1 MLACVFLERP
11 LSRRREGRR
20 RRQGCIAC
28 TLLAALLDLGVAI
41 RCLVNLWTGLAFLAE
56 GGLAQN
62 LAGRL
67 LRLKPLWLRLTW
79 RVAVALPPLTVGNVP
94 IVARDLAW
102 WVPILKIRLGCRD
115 VLVGPSLL

>member
-1 MLACVFLERP
+1 
-11 LSRRREGRR
+11 
-20 RRQGCIAC
+20 
-28 TLLAALLDLGVAI
+28 LLAVLLDLGMAI
-41 RCLVNLWTGLAFLAE
+41 RCLVNRRSGLAILAE
-56 GGLAQN
+56 GGLVPTLAGRLLSLAGRLLS

-67 LRLKPLWLRLTW
+67 LRLVPLWLRVAW